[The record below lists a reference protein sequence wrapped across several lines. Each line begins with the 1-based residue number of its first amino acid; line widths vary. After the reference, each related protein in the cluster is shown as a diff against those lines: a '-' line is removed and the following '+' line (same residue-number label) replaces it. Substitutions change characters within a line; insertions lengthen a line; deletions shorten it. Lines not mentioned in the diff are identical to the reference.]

1 MTLDQGEDRGSF
13 GSRGSSHLDALRD
26 SAPAK
31 INLTLEVKGKRADG
45 YHELESLVLFADFGD
60 ELEYR
65 PAADF
70 SLTVDGPFSD
80 GLAGGDNLVQRAA
93 SAYAE
98 RYGQRLSGRFR
109 LRKQLPVAA
118 GLGGGSSDAAA
129 TLRILRKLHGVPG
142 DLTALVPL
150 ARDLGADI
158 PCCLHARAAI
168 MTGIGETLHPLPA
181 SERIPALLVN
191 AMRPLATAD
200 VFRELVGTRGVTMS
214 LATFNAADDTMT
226 WLAIGNVE
234 GVLLRADPRS
244 SRPMESILMRA
255 GVVGLDL
262 PRLQA
267 SVTTISAG
275 DLVVLA
281 TDGIRRSFVDLIYP
295 ADQPQALAERVL
307 RFHAKGTDDAL
318 VLVARYRGSEGPP

>member
-70 SLTVDGPFSD
+70 SLTVDGPFSE

-191 AMRPLATAD
+191 PMRPLATAD
-200 VFRELVGTRGVTMS
+200 VFRELGAGPLEQEPAPFTPPALGTKQELIDYAAARGNDLEPPARRLLPMI
-214 LATFNAADDTMT
+214 D
-226 WLAIGNVE
+226 E
-234 GVLLRADPRS
+234 VLESLRAAPGALLARLSGSGPTCFAVFAETHEAQAAARAIAQSHPRWWGKPVS
-244 SRPMESILMRA
+244 L
-255 GVVGLDL
+255 G
-262 PRLQA
+262 
-267 SVTTISAG
+267 
-275 DLVVLA
+275 
-281 TDGIRRSFVDLIYP
+281 
-295 ADQPQALAERVL
+295 
-307 RFHAKGTDDAL
+307 
-318 VLVARYRGSEGPP
+318 

>member
-1 MTLDQGEDRGSF
+1 MGAVTPAAFVARPPVLDWGVA
-13 GSRGSSHLDALRD
+13 SSAHPGQR
-26 SAPAK
+26 
-31 INLTLEVKGKRADG
+31 
-45 YHELESLVLFADFGD
+45 ESGDLHLVLDTPGGC
-60 ELEYR
+60 L
-65 PAADF
+65 AAA
-70 SLTVDGPFSD
+70 VDGL
-80 GLAGGDNLVQRAA
+80 GHGAEAAAAARRAVA
-93 SAYAE
+93 V
-98 RYGQRLSGRFR
+98 L
-109 LRKQLPVAA
+109 AA
-118 GLGGGSSDAAA
+118 GADESV
-129 TLRILRKLHGVPG
+129 I
-142 DLTALVPL
+142 ALV
-150 ARDLGADI
+150 RR
-158 PCCLHARAAI
+158 CH
-168 MTGIGETLHPLPA
+168 
-181 SERIPALLVN
+181 
-191 AMRPLATAD
+191 
-200 VFRELVGTRGVTMS
+200 RELVGTRGVTMS